1 MALDGTDLIRLA
13 ITLAVIAIAVYG
25 LVKLLKKNRNRND

>member
-1 MALDGTDLIRLA
+1 MALDGTDLILLA

-25 LVKLLKKNRNRND
+25 LVKLLKKKQQ